1 MNVAAALFSAT
12 SAAPPSLFRDSDGA
26 LGLAALHAGPPRW
39 YTPSSAIAAICAAAA
54 RASPR
59 VPLTMFCAGGGV
71 LYSAELPACFPLLLF
86 FPLVLSPEET
96 LSPLAAASLTEA
108 AQEPHFAGLV
118 GGPPGRALYVA
129 SVAAGG
135 VALTLDPHV
144 DVANEQL
151 LRWSSFSPQPLT
163 SFSPSL
169 AVSFL
174 LRDGGELRALV
185 ARLRERP
192 LLSIAVVARREAG
205 RAAASP
211 ARGAEAGDAGGE
223 YDFADGGSGGDG
235 GSEGGAAAGPRPAW
249 GANFARRALAA
260 MRALARAWGFSAEG

>member
-1 MNVAAALFSAT
+1 MNVAAAFFAAT
-12 SAAPPSLFRDSDGA
+12 GAASHSLFRDSDGA

-59 VPLTMFCAGGGV
+59 VPLSLFCAGGGILV
-71 LYSAELPACFPLLLF
+71 PGELPACPLLLF
-86 FPLVLSPEET
+86 FPLVLSPEDL
-96 LSPLAAASLTEA
+96 LSQSAAARLAVA
-108 AQEPHFAGLV
+108 AQEPLFAGVV

-129 SVAAGG
+129 SVNAAG
-135 VALTLDPHV
+135 VALTLDPHE

-151 LRWSSFSPQPLT
+151 LRWSAFSPQPLT

-174 LRDGGELRALV
+174 LRDRGALDALV

-211 ARGAEAGDAGGE
+211 ARGAEAGDAGDGE
-223 YDFADGGSGGDG
+223 
-235 GSEGGAAAGPRPAW
+235 AAG
-249 GANFARRALAA
+249 RR
-260 MRALARAWGFSAEG
+260 REPLARLLP